1 MQPQYKQQS
10 QITPLNLE
18 KSSENERLRYLADK
32 VVQMQKS
39 IDYLER
45 ERNRIRHELDA
56 IKARLNGNH

>member
-45 ERNRIRHELDA
+45 ERNRIRHELDV
-56 IKARLNGNH
+56 IKSRLNGNH